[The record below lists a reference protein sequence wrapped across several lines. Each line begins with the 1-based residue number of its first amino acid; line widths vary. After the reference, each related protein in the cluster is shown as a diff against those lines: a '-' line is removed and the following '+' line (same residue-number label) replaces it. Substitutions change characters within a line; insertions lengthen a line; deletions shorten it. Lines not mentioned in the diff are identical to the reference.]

1 MFSFIRVLIYI
12 YIYVCVNELLKNVEN
27 VFSLYK
33 THTHTHTHTHTDT
46 HRYI

>member
-1 MFSFIRVLIYI
+1 MFSFIRVLIYIYI

-33 THTHTHTHTHTDT
+33 THTHTHTDIY
-46 HRYI
+46 R